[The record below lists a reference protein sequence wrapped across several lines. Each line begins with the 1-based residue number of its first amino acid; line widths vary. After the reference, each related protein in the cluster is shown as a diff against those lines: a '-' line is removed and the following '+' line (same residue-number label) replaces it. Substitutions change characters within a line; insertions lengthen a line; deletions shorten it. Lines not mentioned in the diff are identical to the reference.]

1 MNSTPLKSSG
11 QPLTPLGRYLDPLLI
26 RRLEGLKLRGRTGRL
41 GSGGGGHRGLLR
53 GAGIEFRQH
62 RFYTRGDDLRHLD
75 WKVLART
82 GRAHVRE
89 YEHETN
95 LRCVLMLDGS
105 GSMNFGS
112 GDENKFA
119 YAQRFCAAMAY
130 VLLGQHE
137 AVGLEVIG
145 SRAAMYVAP
154 AAGQS
159 QLPLVIESLDR
170 VTPAGRADVRAAA
183 MVAASRLSRRAMVI
197 LVSDLLHD
205 AGQLATAVSAL
216 RYQRHDV
223 ILACV
228 RHPDELCFPLTG
240 WVKLMG
246 MEGEA
251 ARFGRGQD
259 MAASYLRRLR
269 AHDQALRQ
277 LAQRHNCPLW
287 QLDTRTELGLNL
299 ARLLKDA
306 GRSASPNHR
315 GSDHAGS

>member
-1 MNSTPLKSSG
+1 MSG
-11 QPLTPLGRYLDPLLI
+11 RADQPITPLGRYLDPLLI

-95 LRCVLMLDGS
+95 LRCVLLLDGS
-105 GSMNFGS
+105 GSMNFGR
-112 GDENKFA
+112 GDENKFN
-119 YAQRFCAAMAY
+119 YAQRFCAALAY

-159 QLPLVIESLDR
+159 QLPLIIEALDR
-170 VTPAGRADVRAAA
+170 VTPTGRADIKAAA
-183 MVAASRLSRRAMVI
+183 MVAASRLSRRSMVI
-197 LVSDLLHD
+197 LVSDFFHD
-205 AGQLATAVSAL
+205 PASLSTAVAAL
-216 RYQRHDV
+216 RHQRHDV

-228 RHPDELCFPLTG
+228 RHPDEMCFPLQG

-246 MEGEA
+246 LEGEA
-251 ARFGRGQD
+251 DRFGRGQD
-259 MAASYLRRLR
+259 MAATYLRRLA
-269 AHDQALRQ
+269 AHDQAVRQ
-277 LAQRHNCPLW
+277 LSQRHSCPLW
-287 QLDTRTELGLNL
+287 RLDTHGELGLSL
-299 ARLLKDA
+299 ARVLKDS
-306 GRSASPNHR
+306 GRAAVVQPTR
-315 GSDHAGS
+315 GPDARS